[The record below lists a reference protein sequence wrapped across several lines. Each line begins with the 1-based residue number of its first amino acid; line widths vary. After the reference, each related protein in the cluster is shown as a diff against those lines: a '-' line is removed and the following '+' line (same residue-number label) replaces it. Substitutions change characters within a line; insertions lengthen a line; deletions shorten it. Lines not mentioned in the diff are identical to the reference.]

1 MGLLIKH
8 GILYFL
14 LYVLVSSLFPPF
26 SLYAQLTFNFDYS
39 TFLANSISVL
49 FSEIGSSS
57 GGSLLSPLCLVE
69 YVPVITLIPWF
80 IMSIRELHAHD
91 VQGRRGEGIDSGFDL
106 STSVRDAGGA
116 PMVFAD
122 VEDREELDGI
132 EEIPVEVGTA
142 PNRSE

>member
-1 MGLLIKH
+1 M
-8 GILYFL
+8 
-14 LYVLVSSLFPPF
+14 
-26 SLYAQLTFNFDYS
+26 
-39 TFLANSISVL
+39 
-49 FSEIGSSS
+49 
-57 GGSLLSPLCLVE
+57 
-69 YVPVITLIPWF
+69 ITLIPWF